1 MPPEATAP
9 PGPVTRSPT
18 VDPVQEIR
26 FAVVIYG
33 GVSLAVYIYGIAQ
46 EMLRM
51 VRATAA
57 AASSTAPLV
66 EAPRSSERIYRKLG
80 QIIGDLSR
88 TPAQLHASLTD
99 ADPILTRFV
108 IDILSGTSAG

>member
-1 MPPEATAP
+1 MPRDVPAP
-9 PGPVTRSPT
+9 PGPTTRAPT
-18 VDPVQEIR
+18 VDPVQEVR

-57 AASSTAPLV
+57 AAPSSTAPLV
-66 EAPRSSERIYRKLG
+66 EAPRSSERVYRKLG

-88 TPAQLHASLTD
+88 TPAQVHASLTD
-99 ADPILTRFV
+99 DDPIL
-108 IDILSGTSAG
+108 